1 MKWDLYFCLER
12 SLVSVAFGRILFEI
26 QFWYCKFLFPF
37 INIILLMPVCKI
49 WRLLI
54 DYQTF
59 SPWRIALVSLI
70 RKMEIDLQ
78 AENSRSSY
86 SLQWMQAG
94 PRTVLWR
101 LFVHEVNFSKKS
113 WLSQFCRVHSVLK
126 FEFNLSDALICIL
139 SSKVKS
145 AFASFMFRYGEHV
158 LEALE
163 NPNWICPV
171 CRGICN
177 CSLCRQAKGWCPT
190 GPLYKKVNSQLQ
202 FNIASHI
209 FL

>member
-1 MKWDLYFCLER
+1 MHTLVHLFYEKFSYCLVEIMSRFTRVELEMKWDLYFCLER

-37 INIILLMPVCKI
+37 INIILLMHVCKI

-113 WLSQFCRVHSVLK
+113 WLSQFCRVQCV
-126 FEFNLSDALICIL
+126 E
-139 SSKVKS
+139 V
-145 AFASFMFRYGEHV
+145 
-158 LEALE
+158 
-163 NPNWICPV
+163 WI
-171 CRGICN
+171 
-177 CSLCRQAKGWCPT
+177 
-190 GPLYKKVNSQLQ
+190 
-202 FNIASHI
+202 
-209 FL
+209 